1 MSYFQLHN
9 IPYNEKIEQFINF
22 NTSDKKISEPVI
34 NKTLVK
40 YLTNIKTEIDN
51 RQEEWD
57 HYKKYIN
64 PYEYIHTQ
72 VSNTKT
78 SVCKIKPLSRSYFKM
93 IEICGIFNLIS
104 DLPDNCKSF
113 HLAEGP
119 GGFIEAL
126 SFLRNNIN
134 DSYVGMT
141 LIDNDVNVPGWKKS
155 TAFLEKHKNVYIE
168 KGIDNTGNLLSLD
181 NLKFCYEKYKGS
193 IDLVTAD
200 GGFDFSIDFNSQETV
215 SANLILCQ
223 IIYAIAV
230 QKKGGNFFIKFFD
243 TFTEASLQMIYL
255 VALLYEEVY
264 FVKPNTSRYANSE
277 KYIVCKKF
285 KLFDTSK
292 IMQKIFTMFTQ
303 ICNNENIISILSIE
317 IPYLFTNQVEGL
329 NAIYGQQQLDSIS
342 NTLNLINNNKP
353 EKIESIKKN
362 NIQKCVSWCQKYNL
376 PFNKVNISNNIKL
389 NQIN

>member
-181 NLKFCYEKYKGS
+181 NLKFCHEKYKSS

-353 EKIESIKKN
+353 EKIENIKKN

-376 PFNKVNISNNIKL
+376 PFNKINLSNNIKL
-389 NQIN
+389 NQNN

>member
-285 KLFDTSK
+285 KLCDTSK
-292 IMQKIFTMFTQ
+292 IMQKIFTNFTK

-353 EKIESIKKN
+353 EKIENIKKN

>member
-353 EKIESIKKN
+353 EKIENIKKN

-376 PFNKVNISNNIKL
+376 PFNKINLSNNIKL
-389 NQIN
+389 NQNN

>member
-353 EKIESIKKN
+353 EKIENIKKN

>member
-155 TAFLEKHKNVYIE
+155 SAFLEKHKNVYIE

-181 NLKFCYEKYKGS
+181 NLKFCHEKYKSS

-285 KLFDTSK
+285 KLCDTSK

>member
-181 NLKFCYEKYKGS
+181 NLKFCHEKYKSS

-353 EKIESIKKN
+353 EKIENIKKN

>member
-155 TAFLEKHKNVYIE
+155 SAFLEKHKNVYIE
-168 KGIDNTGNLLSLD
+168 KGIDNTGNLLSLN
-181 NLKFCYEKYKGS
+181 NLKFCHEKYKGS

-285 KLFDTSK
+285 KLCDTSK
-292 IMQKIFTMFTQ
+292 IMQKIFTNFTK
-303 ICNNENIISILSIE
+303 ICNNENIISILSLV

-353 EKIESIKKN
+353 EKIENIKKN

-376 PFNKVNISNNIKL
+376 PFNKINLSNNIKL
-389 NQIN
+389 NQNN

>member
-22 NTSDKKISEPVI
+22 KTSDKKISEPVI

-93 IEICGIFNLIS
+93 IEICGIFNLIPE
-104 DLPDNCKSF
+104 LPDNCKSF

-126 SFLRNNIN
+126 SFLRNNVN

-141 LIDNDVNVPGWKKS
+141 LIDNDINVPGWKKS

-168 KGIDNTGNLLSLD
+168 KGLDNTGNLLSLD
-181 NLKFCYEKYKGS
+181 NLKFCHEKYKGS

-255 VALLYEEVY
+255 LALLYEEVY

-285 KLFDTSK
+285 KLYDTSK
-292 IMQKIFTMFTQ
+292 IMQKIFTMFTK
-303 ICNNENIISILSIE
+303 ICYNENIISILSLE

-376 PFNKVNISNNIKL
+376 PFNKINFSNNIKL
-389 NQIN
+389 NQNI